1 MEEFVL
7 ILSLAAAAAF
17 GFYMAAR
24 LDKFLDGQLSAPQPQ
39 EEPARRSA
47 AAPDAGAAD
56 QEKRCG

>member
-24 LDKFLDGQLSAPQPQ
+24 LDKLLDEQPQ
-39 EEPARRSA
+39 EKPARRNEA
-47 AAPDAGAAD
+47 AQDAGAAD